1 MALTREMLE
10 ADERARKE
18 RAEKEA
24 YGDIEWDYG
33 RAQVKGNHDLDIDR
47 SSETIA
53 ARLGMAL
60 ESLKAADHALDLLE
74 GAVPDP
80 TTPATAGGLLS
91 ITQSLQQEA
100 SKLAQRV
107 EQVQRTIGSL

>member
-1 MALTREMLE
+1 MAITTKLTE
-10 ADERARKE
+10 AEWQAKE
-18 RAEKEA
+18 RAEKET

-33 RAQVKGNHDLDIDR
+33 RAQFKGNHDLDIDR

-60 ESLKAADHALDLLE
+60 ESLMRADLCLDLLE
-74 GAVPDP
+74 GKEPEKTGPEMP
-80 TTPATAGGLLS
+80 TRLVT
-91 ITQSLQQEA
+91 ITQALQQQA

-107 EQVQRTIGSL
+107 EQLQRTIGSL